1 MANTHETARSTEASL
16 REAITQARQVLKDLR
31 AAMREADQ
39 LHNQRLTDEAVGE
52 RIKSALERGIADIA
66 VVTRK
71 LTEQLDKKMNARY
84 DKTEER
90 MVEIIDRLDNDTD
103 YVTVGALTTTLKD
116 ILHGDQ
122 ILPSDEHLEDLMIP
136 LIEKA
141 ATAVAAALSSQ
152 IPELKGK
159 VPEIRI
165 RRRNDLPPPHP
176 HHRAEVRR
184 KKKKGKGRG

>member
-39 LHNQRLTDEAVGE
+39 LHNQRLTDEAVSE
-52 RIKSALERGIADIA
+52 RIMSALERGIADIA

-71 LTEQLDKKMNARY
+71 LTEQLDKKMDARY

-90 MVEIIDRLDNDTD
+90 IAEIIDRLDNGTD
-103 YVTVGALTTTLKD
+103 YVTVGELTTTLKD

-122 ILPSDEHLEDLMIP
+122 IFPSDEHLEDLMIP

-141 ATAVAAALSSQ
+141 ATAVVAALSSQ
-152 IPELKGK
+152 IPELGK

-165 RRRNDLPPPHP
+165 RRRNPPPPH
-176 HHRAEVRR
+176 HKAEVRR